1 MASKILSQMAGTV
14 LEVNVK
20 AGDTLKKGQEVMVLE
35 SMKMEVPITSS
46 MDGKVTQI
54 LKAKGDFVNEGEAVI
69 EIA

>member
-1 MASKILSQMAGTV
+1 MASKIVSQMAGTV
-14 LEVNVK
+14 LEIAVK
-20 AGDTLKKGQEVMVLE
+20 TGDTIKKGQEVMVLE

-46 MDGKVTQI
+46 TDGKVTQV